1 MPRAAKIAPVW
12 GWLSRATA
20 TAPAMVRTMPADKD
34 QCFTCWP
41 PGNTLCILRKTKQK
55 EVERMSHE
63 KTRQPATALIRHGA
77 YLAALVI
84 ILWFLGRYVLPIVW
98 ALIERL

>member
-1 MPRAAKIAPVW
+1 M
-12 GWLSRATA
+12 
-20 TAPAMVRTMPADKD
+20 
-34 QCFTCWP
+34 
-41 PGNTLCILRKTKQK
+41 RKTKQK

>member
-1 MPRAAKIAPVW
+1 M
-12 GWLSRATA
+12 
-20 TAPAMVRTMPADKD
+20 
-34 QCFTCWP
+34 
-41 PGNTLCILRKTKQK
+41 
-55 EVERMSHE
+55 